1 MSIFD
6 FIKKGP
12 SAQTGAN
19 SAGSAVA
26 GAESAEILANLVLNT
41 IDSGVVIV
49 LPTGV
54 IEYIN
59 PAAVSLLGGQMAQ
72 NFLGAKLED
81 ILKLENGQGVAIPAQ
96 NNLVFYAVNN
106 GQNYTTREYFLVNL
120 QGQKKPVAFK
130 IITAHSPKNERI
142 VTFYD
147 ITSELEA
154 ESEQT
159 EFISTASHEMRTP
172 VASIEGYLGLALN
185 PKTATIDE
193 RAKKYLEEA
202 HKSSQH
208 LGKLFRDLLD
218 VTKLDDKRIKAH
230 LLPIEVTST
239 VRSIAEGQIPKMSE
253 KNIHFTFGSSSSAN
267 INGGRV
273 INQEVF
279 AAVDVDFLR
288 EIINNLIEN
297 AIKYTNNGGGIWV
310 NVRGDGD
317 RVLINVTDTGIGI
330 SPEDSKHVFQKF
342 YRADNSETRTIGGT
356 GLGLYIVKERVE
368 AMSGST
374 WVESTFGEGS
384 TFYVAFPRLT
394 YEEYLR
400 RKQIEANT
408 QAMTPQNSATSTPA
422 VSASNENQIPANENQ
437 NPAPMQYSTETTT
450 PGQVAAPAVAP
461 AAAPVSTTTNTPI
474 QTEAPMQA
482 PTETTIPTQEP
493 ATTPTMMNAPIQ
505 TPAPAQTPT
514 VSTAPVQAPAPAPT
528 EPVMPAPTEPTA
540 SSAPAAPT
548 ETATS
553 STPVAPMTPAT
564 PVMPATSTTQ
574 SNPFLQNST
583 TPTQNTPASPTTPNT
598 QNIPTAPINPAPTP
612 AATANPVSAPI
623 TPANPAPTPA
633 TPTNLTMP
641 TPPITPTNPNILNK

>member
-12 SAQTGAN
+12 GAQAGAN
-19 SAGSAVA
+19 SAGGAVA

-41 IDSGVVIV
+41 IDSGVIIV
-49 LPTGV
+49 LSTGV

-81 ILKLENGQGVAIPAQ
+81 ILKLENGQGVVIPAQ

-267 INGGRV
+267 MNGGRV

-408 QAMTPQNSATSTPA
+408 QAMTPQNSVASVPND
-422 VSASNENQIPANENQ
+422 SAANENQTPANENQ
-437 NPAPMQYSTETTT
+437 NPAPMQYSTETTAPT
-450 PGQVAAPAVAP
+450 PV
-461 AAAPVSTTTNTPI
+461 AAPVSTTMNTPV

-482 PTETTIPTQEP
+482 QT
-493 ATTPTMMNAPIQ
+493 ASAMPI
-505 TPAPAQTPT
+505 
-514 VSTAPVQAPAPAPT
+514 QAPAPVTTEATAPSVPVAPT
-528 EPVMPAPTEPTA
+528 EPAALSAPT
-540 SSAPAAPT
+540 
-548 ETATS
+548 
-553 STPVAPMTPAT
+553 APMAPAT

-574 SNPFLQNST
+574 SNPFLQNSAA
-583 TPTQNTPASPTTPNT
+583 PTQNTPASSTAPNT
-598 QNIPTAPINPAPTP
+598 QSIATTLANPTP
-612 AATANPVSAPI
+612 TQATTINPVSTPI
-623 TPANPAPTPA
+623 TPANPAPAPA
-633 TPTNLTMP
+633 APINSTMP

>member
-12 SAQTGAN
+12 GAQAGVN
-19 SAGSAVA
+19 SAGGAVA
-26 GAESAEILANLVLNT
+26 SAESAEILANLVLNT
-41 IDSGVVIV
+41 TDSGVIIV

-106 GQNYTTREYFLVNL
+106 GQNYTTRGYFLVNL

-154 ESEQT
+154 ESEQA

-193 RAKKYLEEA
+193 CAKKYLEEA
-202 HKSSQH
+202 KKSSQH

-230 LLPIEVTST
+230 LTPIEVTST

-267 INGGRV
+267 MNGGRV

-408 QAMTPQNSATSTPA
+408 QAMTPQNTTDSTPNT
-422 VSASNENQIPANENQ
+422 SNPGISEPNENQT
-437 NPAPMQYSTETTT
+437 PAPMQFSTETTT
-450 PGQVAAPAVAP
+450 PNQV
-461 AAAPVSTTTNTPI
+461 AAPVSTTMNMPV
-474 QTEAPMQA
+474 QAEAPMQA
-482 PTETTIPTQEP
+482 PTVSAMPTQAP
-493 ATTPTMMNAPIQ
+493 APIQ
-505 TPAPAQTPT
+505 TPTVSATPT
-514 VSTAPVQAPAPAPT
+514 QMPAPT
-528 EPVMPAPTEPTA
+528 PTESTISAPTEPTA
-540 SSAPAAPT
+540 SSTPAAPMAPAAPVVS
-548 ETATS
+548 A
-553 STPVAPMTPAT
+553 
-564 PVMPATSTTQ
+564 MPTTQ
-574 SNPFLQNST
+574 TNPFLQNSA
-583 TPTQNTPASPTTPNT
+583 TPAQNTPASPTTPNAQSVAT
-598 QNIPTAPINPAPTP
+598 TLANPAPTQ
-612 AATANPVSAPI
+612 AATVNPVSNPI
-623 TPANPAPTPA
+623 TPANPNPTSA
-633 TPTNLTMP
+633 TPINPAMP
-641 TPPITPTNPNILNK
+641 NPPIAPTNPNILNK

>member
-12 SAQTGAN
+12 GAQTGIN
-19 SAGSAVA
+19 SAGGAAA

-41 IDSGVVIV
+41 IDSGVIIV
-49 LPTGV
+49 LSTGV

-230 LLPIEVTST
+230 LTPIEVTST

-267 INGGRV
+267 MNGGRV

-408 QAMTPQNSATSTPA
+408 QAMTPQNSVASAPSNSTPS
-422 VSASNENQIPANENQ
+422 VSEPSENQA
-437 NPAPMQYSTETTT
+437 PAPMQFSTETTT
-450 PGQVAAPAVAP
+450 PIPAV
-461 AAAPVSTTTNTPI
+461 APVSTTMNTPI
-474 QTEAPMQA
+474 QTEAPVQA
-482 PTETTIPTQEP
+482 PTVSTIPTQEP
-493 ATTPTMMNAPIQ
+493 ATTPTMTNAPIQ

-514 VSTAPVQAPAPAPT
+514 VSTALVQTPAPAINLET
-528 EPVMPAPTEPTA
+528 AA

-553 STPVAPMTPAT
+553 STPVAPMTPAA
-564 PVMPATSTTQ
+564 PIMSTIQ
-574 SNPFLQNST
+574 SNSFLQNSA
-583 TPTQNTPASPTTPNT
+583 TPAQNTPASPTTPNT

-633 TPTNLTMP
+633 APTNLTMP

>member
-12 SAQTGAN
+12 GAQTSVN
-19 SAGSAVA
+19 STGGAVA

-41 IDSGVVIV
+41 IDSGVIIV

-106 GQNYTTREYFLVNL
+106 GQNYTTREYFLINL

-230 LLPIEVTST
+230 LTPIEVTST

-267 INGGRV
+267 MNGGRV

-422 VSASNENQIPANENQ
+422 VSTPNENQT
-437 NPAPMQYSTETTT
+437 PAPIQFPTETTT
-450 PGQVAAPAVAP
+450 PTPVAAPV
-461 AAAPVSTTTNTPI
+461 
-474 QTEAPMQA
+474 
-482 PTETTIPTQEP
+482 
-493 ATTPTMMNAPIQ
+493 Q
-505 TPAPAQTPT
+505 TPAPAPSEAITPAQAEVSTPT
-514 VSTAPVQAPAPAPT
+514 IANTPVQTQVPMQRPTTSTMPVQTSAPAPTPTASATPVQATAPAPT
-528 EPVMPAPTEPTA
+528 ESTA
-540 SSAPAAPT
+540 SSAPAAP
-548 ETATS
+548 
-553 STPVAPMTPAT
+553 MTPAA
-564 PVMPATSTTQ
+564 PVMSTIQ
-574 SNPFLQNST
+574 SNSFLQNSA
-583 TPTQNTPASPTTPNT
+583 TPAQNTPASPTTPNT
-598 QNIPTAPINPAPTP
+598 QNILTAPINPAPTP

-633 TPTNLTMP
+633 APTNLTMP

>member
-12 SAQTGAN
+12 GAQAGVN
-19 SAGSAVA
+19 SAGGAVA
-26 GAESAEILANLVLNT
+26 GTEGAEILANLVLNT
-41 IDSGVVIV
+41 TDSGVIIV

-106 GQNYTTREYFLVNL
+106 GQNYTTRGYFLVNL

-130 IITAHSPKNERI
+130 VITAHSPKNERI

-154 ESEQT
+154 ESEQA

-202 HKSSQH
+202 KKSSQH

-230 LLPIEVTST
+230 LTPIEVTST

-267 INGGRV
+267 MNGGRV

-279 AAVDVDFLR
+279 ASIDVDFLR

-297 AIKYTNNGGGIWV
+297 AIKYTNTGGGIWV

-384 TFYVAFPRLT
+384 TFYVVFPRLT

-408 QAMTPQNSATSTPA
+408 QAMTPQNTATSASDT
-422 VSASNENQIPANENQ
+422 SAPSENQT
-437 NPAPMQYSTETTT
+437 PAPMQFPAEATTLT
-450 PGQVAAPAVAP
+450 PAV
-461 AAAPVSTTTNTPI
+461 APVSTTMNTPI

-482 PTETTIPTQEP
+482 PTVS
-493 ATTPTMMNAPIQ
+493 TTPVQ
-505 TPAPAQTPT
+505 VSAPAQAPIASSTPT
-514 VSTAPVQAPAPAPT
+514 QAPAPAPT
-528 EPVMPAPTEPTA
+528 EPAIPAPAEPSMPA
-540 SSAPAAPT
+540 APAAPT
-548 ETATS
+548 
-553 STPVAPMTPAT
+553 APEA
-564 PVMPATSTTQ
+564 PVMPAAPATQ
-574 SNPFLQNST
+574 INPFLQNST
-583 TPTQNTPASPTTPNT
+583 TPAQNTPTISTTQNTQA
-598 QNIPTAPINPAPTP
+598 IPTAPTNPTP
-612 AATANPVSAPI
+612 APATTISPVSTPI
-623 TPANPAPTPA
+623 APANPTPTSA
-633 TPTNLTMP
+633 TPINQTTP

>member
-12 SAQTGAN
+12 GIQTGAN
-19 SAGSAVA
+19 SAGGAAA

-41 IDSGVVIV
+41 IDSGVIIV
-49 LPTGV
+49 LSTGV

-230 LLPIEVTST
+230 LTPIEVTST

-267 INGGRV
+267 MNGGRV

-279 AAVDVDFLR
+279 AAIDVDFLR
-288 EIINNLIEN
+288 EIVNNLIEN

-408 QAMTPQNSATSTPA
+408 QAMTPQNSVASNPA
-422 VSASNENQIPANENQ
+422 VSASSENQT
-437 NPAPMQYSTETTT
+437 PAPMQFPTETTT
-450 PGQVAAPAVAP
+450 PGQVV
-461 AAAPVSTTTNTPI
+461 APVSTTMNTPI
-474 QTEAPMQA
+474 QTEAPVQA
-482 PTETTIPTQEP
+482 PTVSTIPTQEP
-493 ATTPTMMNAPIQ
+493 APVTTEA
-505 TPAPAQTPT
+505 
-514 VSTAPVQAPAPAPT
+514 TAPSVPVAPT
-528 EPVMPAPTEPTA
+528 EPAALSAPT
-540 SSAPAAPT
+540 
-548 ETATS
+548 
-553 STPVAPMTPAT
+553 APMAPAT

-583 TPTQNTPASPTTPNT
+583 TPTQNTPASSTAPNT
-598 QNIPTAPINPAPTP
+598 QNIPTAPINPVPTSVTP
-612 AATANPVSAPI
+612 VNPVSTPI
-623 TPANPAPTPA
+623 TPANPAQTPA
-633 TPTNLTMP
+633 APISPSMP

>member
-19 SAGSAVA
+19 SAGGAVA

-41 IDSGVVIV
+41 IDSGVIIV

-130 IITAHSPKNERI
+130 VITAHSPKNERI

-230 LLPIEVTST
+230 LTPIEVTST

-267 INGGRV
+267 MNGGRV

-279 AAVDVDFLR
+279 AAIDVDFLR

-408 QAMTPQNSATSTPA
+408 QAMTPQNSAASTSAVSTP
-422 VSASNENQIPANENQ
+422 NENQT
-437 NPAPMQYSTETTT
+437 PAPMQFPTEMTT
-450 PGQVAAPAVAP
+450 PSQ
-461 AAAPVSTTTNTPI
+461 AAAPVSTTMNTPV

-482 PTETTIPTQEP
+482 QTAS
-493 ATTPTMMNAPIQ
+493 ATSVQAAA
-505 TPAPAQTPT
+505 PAPAQS
-514 VSTAPVQAPAPAPT
+514 STTSSSPIQAPAPAPT
-528 EPVMPAPTEPTA
+528 ESTASSTPAAPTEPTA
-540 SSAPAAPT
+540 SSAP
-548 ETATS
+548 
-553 STPVAPMTPAT
+553 VAPMTPAS
-564 PVMPATSTTQ
+564 PVMSTIQ
-574 SNPFLQNST
+574 SNSFLQNSA
-583 TPTQNTPASPTTPNT
+583 TPAQNTPASPTTPNT

-633 TPTNLTMP
+633 APTNLTMP

>member
-12 SAQTGAN
+12 GAQAGAN
-19 SAGSAVA
+19 SAGGAVA

-41 IDSGVVIV
+41 IDSGVIIV
-49 LPTGV
+49 LSTGV

-81 ILKLENGQGVAIPAQ
+81 ILKLENGQGVVIPAQ

-130 IITAHSPKNERI
+130 VITAHSPKNERI

-230 LLPIEVTST
+230 LTPIEVTST

-267 INGGRV
+267 MNGGRV

-356 GLGLYIVKERVE
+356 GLGLYIVKERAE

-408 QAMTPQNSATSTPA
+408 QAMTPQNSTASTSAVSTP
-422 VSASNENQIPANENQ
+422 NENQTPT
-437 NPAPMQYSTETTT
+437 PMQFPTEMTT
-450 PGQVAAPAVAP
+450 PSQAAV
-461 AAAPVSTTTNTPI
+461 PVSTTMNTPV

-482 PTETTIPTQEP
+482 QT
-493 ATTPTMMNAPIQ
+493 ASAMPIQ
-505 TPAPAQTPT
+505 VPAPVTTEA
-514 VSTAPVQAPAPAPT
+514 TAPSVPVAPT
-528 EPVMPAPTEPTA
+528 EPAALSAPT
-540 SSAPAAPT
+540 
-548 ETATS
+548 
-553 STPVAPMTPAT
+553 APMAPAT

-583 TPTQNTPASPTTPNT
+583 TPTQNTPASSTAPNT
-598 QNIPTAPINPAPTP
+598 QNIPTAPINPVPTS
-612 AATANPVSAPI
+612 ATPVNPVSTPI

-633 TPTNLTMP
+633 APISPSMP

>member
-12 SAQTGAN
+12 GAQAGAN
-19 SAGSAVA
+19 SAGGAVA

-41 IDSGVVIV
+41 IDSGVIIV

-130 IITAHSPKNERI
+130 VITAHSPKNERI

-267 INGGRV
+267 MNGGRV

-279 AAVDVDFLR
+279 AAIDVDFLR

-408 QAMTPQNSATSTPA
+408 QAMTPQNS
-422 VSASNENQIPANENQ
+422 VASMPNDSSPNENQT
-437 NPAPMQYSTETTT
+437 PAPMQFSTEIT
-450 PGQVAAPAVAP
+450 APTP
-461 AAAPVSTTTNTPI
+461 AAAPVSTTMNTPI
-474 QTEAPMQA
+474 QTEAPMQSQTASTMPNQA
-482 PTETTIPTQEP
+482 PSQ
-493 ATTPTMMNAPIQ
+493 
-505 TPAPAQTPT
+505 AQIPT
-514 VSTAPVQAPAPAPT
+514 VSAMPIQAPAPATAETTTPS
-528 EPVMPAPTEPTA
+528 APT
-540 SSAPAAPT
+540 
-548 ETATS
+548 
-553 STPVAPMTPAT
+553 APMAPAT

-574 SNPFLQNST
+574 SNPFLQNIA
-583 TPTQNTPASPTTPNT
+583 TPAQNTPDSSTTPNT
-598 QNIPTAPINPAPTP
+598 QSLPTAPINPVPTS
-612 AATANPVSAPI
+612 ATPVNQVSTPI
-623 TPANPAPTPA
+623 TPANPAQTPA
-633 TPTNLTMP
+633 APINTAMP

>member
-12 SAQTGAN
+12 GAQTGAN
-19 SAGSAVA
+19 STGGAVA

-41 IDSGVVIV
+41 IDSGVIIV

-81 ILKLENGQGVAIPAQ
+81 ILKLENGQGVVIPAQ

-230 LLPIEVTST
+230 LTPIEVTST

-267 INGGRV
+267 MNGGRV

-408 QAMTPQNSATSTPA
+408 QAMTPQNSA
-422 VSASNENQIPANENQ
+422 ASVPKDSSPNENQTPANENQ
-437 NPAPMQYSTETTT
+437 NPAPMQYSTETTAPT
-450 PGQVAAPAVAP
+450 PVT
-461 AAAPVSTTTNTPI
+461 APVSTTMNTPV
-474 QTEAPMQA
+474 QTEAPVQA
-482 PTETTIPTQEP
+482 PTVSTIPTQEP
-493 ATTPTMMNAPIQ
+493 ATTPTMTNAPIQ

-514 VSTAPVQAPAPAPT
+514 VSTALVQTPAPAINLET
-528 EPVMPAPTEPTA
+528 AA

-553 STPVAPMTPAT
+553 STPVAPMTPAA
-564 PVMPATSTTQ
+564 PIMSTIQ
-574 SNPFLQNST
+574 SNSFLQNSA
-583 TPTQNTPASPTTPNT
+583 TPAQNTPASPTTPNT

-633 TPTNLTMP
+633 APTNLTMP

>member
-12 SAQTGAN
+12 SAQTGIN
-19 SAGSAVA
+19 SAGGVVA

-41 IDSGVVIV
+41 IDSGVIIV

-130 IITAHSPKNERI
+130 VITAHSPKNERI

-230 LLPIEVTST
+230 LTPIEVTST

-267 INGGRV
+267 MNGGRV

-408 QAMTPQNSATSTPA
+408 QAMTPQNTATSASDT
-422 VSASNENQIPANENQ
+422 SAPSENQT
-437 NPAPMQYSTETTT
+437 PAPMQFPAEATTLT
-450 PGQVAAPAVAP
+450 PAV
-461 AAAPVSTTTNTPI
+461 APVSTTMNTPI

-482 PTETTIPTQEP
+482 PTVSTTPVQVSAPAQAPIASSTPTQAPAPAPTEP
-493 ATTPTMMNAPIQ
+493 AI
-505 TPAPAQTPT
+505 PAPAQTPT
-514 VSTAPVQAPAPAPT
+514 VSTALVQTPAPAINLET
-528 EPVMPAPTEPTA
+528 AA

-553 STPVAPMTPAT
+553 STPVAPMTPAA
-564 PVMPATSTTQ
+564 PIMSTIQ
-574 SNPFLQNST
+574 SNSFLQNSA
-583 TPTQNTPASPTTPNT
+583 TPAQNTPASPTTPNT

-633 TPTNLTMP
+633 APTNLTMP

>member
-41 IDSGVVIV
+41 IDSGVIIV
-49 LPTGV
+49 LSTGV

-130 IITAHSPKNERI
+130 VITAHSPKNERI

-267 INGGRV
+267 MNGGRV

-408 QAMTPQNSATSTPA
+408 QAMTPQNSTTSTPDS
-422 VSASNENQIPANENQ
+422 SAPSENQT
-437 NPAPMQYSTETTT
+437 PAPMQFPTEMTT
-450 PGQVAAPAVAP
+450 PSQ
-461 AAAPVSTTTNTPI
+461 AAAPVSTTMNTPM

-482 PTETTIPTQEP
+482 PTAS
-493 ATTPTMMNAPIQ
+493 ATPIQ
-505 TPAPAQTPT
+505 VPMPTLTEPTASSTPA
-514 VSTAPVQAPAPAPT
+514 
-528 EPVMPAPTEPTA
+528 APTEPTA
-540 SSAPAAPT
+540 SSAPAAP
-548 ETATS
+548 
-553 STPVAPMTPAT
+553 MTPAA
-564 PVMPATSTTQ
+564 PVVPTTSTMQ
-574 SNPFLQNST
+574 SNPFLQNSA
-583 TPTQNTPASPTTPNT
+583 TPAQNTPASPTTPNT

-612 AATANPVSAPI
+612 TVSVNQTSAPI
-623 TPANPAPTPA
+623 TPANSAPTSTTQINPA
-633 TPTNLTMP
+633 IP

>member
-12 SAQTGAN
+12 GAQAGVN
-19 SAGSAVA
+19 SAGGAVA

-41 IDSGVVIV
+41 TDSGVIIV

-81 ILKLENGQGVAIPAQ
+81 ILKLENGQDVAIPAQ

-106 GQNYTTREYFLVNL
+106 GQNYTTRGYFLVNL

-130 IITAHSPKNERI
+130 VITAHTPKNERI

-154 ESEQT
+154 ENEQA

-202 HKSSQH
+202 KKSSQH

-230 LLPIEVTST
+230 LTPIEVTST

-267 INGGRV
+267 MNGGRV

-384 TFYVAFPRLT
+384 TFYVALPRLT

-408 QAMTPQNSATSTPA
+408 QAMTPQNSVASAPNISA
-422 VSASNENQIPANENQ
+422 PSVSEPSENQA
-437 NPAPMQYSTETTT
+437 PAPMQFPTETTT
-450 PGQVAAPAVAP
+450 PAPAV
-461 AAAPVSTTTNTPI
+461 APVSTTTNMPI

-482 PTETTIPTQEP
+482 PTVSTTPVQAP
-493 ATTPTMMNAPIQ
+493 APAQTLTTSTTPTQA
-505 TPAPAQTPT
+505 PAPAQTPT
-514 VSTAPVQAPAPAPT
+514 TSATPVQAPAPAPSAT
-528 EPVMPAPTEPTA
+528 NAPTAPATQANPVVQANPFIQNPVSPAQTVTA
-540 SSAPAAPT
+540 SAQNPVTPTQGVTSPAHDM
-548 ETATS
+548 TS
-553 STPVAPMTPAT
+553 PAQNTPAT
-564 PVMPATSTTQ
+564 P
-574 SNPFLQNST
+574 
-583 TPTQNTPASPTTPNT
+583 
-598 QNIPTAPINPAPTP
+598 INPS
-612 AATANPVSAPI
+612 PVSAPTI
-623 TPANPAPTPA
+623 NSA
-633 TPTNLTMP
+633 MP

>member
-19 SAGSAVA
+19 SAGGAVA

-41 IDSGVVIV
+41 TDSGVIIV

-106 GQNYTTREYFLVNL
+106 GQNYTTRGYFLVNL

-130 IITAHSPKNERI
+130 VITAHSPKNERI

-154 ESEQT
+154 ESEQA

-230 LLPIEVTST
+230 LTPIEVTST

-253 KNIHFTFGSSSSAN
+253 KDIHFTFGSSSSAN
-267 INGGRV
+267 MNGGRV

-297 AIKYTNNGGGIWV
+297 AIKYTNSGGGIWV

-408 QAMTPQNSATSTPA
+408 QAMTPQSS
-422 VSASNENQIPANENQ
+422 VASVPNDSSPNKNQTPANENQ
-437 NPAPMQYSTETTT
+437 NPASMQFPTETTT
-450 PGQVAAPAVAP
+450 PTPV
-461 AAAPVSTTTNTPI
+461 AAPVSATMNTPM

-482 PTETTIPTQEP
+482 PT
-493 ATTPTMMNAPIQ
+493 ASTTPT
-505 TPAPAQTPT
+505 
-514 VSTAPVQAPAPAPT
+514 QAPAPAPIEPT
-528 EPVMPAPTEPTA
+528 ALSTPAVPATPVAPVMP
-540 SSAPAAPT
+540 SAPAAQT
-548 ETATS
+548 N
-553 STPVAPMTPAT
+553 PV
-564 PVMPATSTTQ
+564 
-574 SNPFLQNST
+574 LQNSATSAQNTPIIPTAPNVQAMPT
-583 TPTQNTPASPTTPNT
+583 TPANSASTQATPANPVLTPASP
-598 QNIPTAPINPAPTP
+598 INR
-612 AATANPVSAPI
+612 
-623 TPANPAPTPA
+623 
-633 TPTNLTMP
+633 TMP

>member
-12 SAQTGAN
+12 GAQAGVN
-19 SAGSAVA
+19 SAGGAVS

-41 IDSGVVIV
+41 TDSGVIIV

-106 GQNYTTREYFLVNL
+106 GQNYTTRGYFLVNL

-130 IITAHSPKNERI
+130 VITAHSPKNERI

-154 ESEQT
+154 ESEQA

-202 HKSSQH
+202 KKSSQH

-230 LLPIEVTST
+230 LTPIEVTST

-253 KNIHFTFGSSSSAN
+253 KDIHFTFGSSSSAN
-267 INGGRV
+267 MNGGRV

-408 QAMTPQNSATSTPA
+408 QAMTPQNSVASTPA
-422 VSASNENQIPANENQ
+422 VSGSNENQT
-437 NPAPMQYSTETTT
+437 PAPMQFPTEATTSI
-450 PGQVAAPAVAP
+450 P
-461 AAAPVSTTTNTPI
+461 AAAPVSTTMNTPI
-474 QTEAPMQA
+474 QTEAPVQAQTASSTSTQA
-482 PTETTIPTQEP
+482 P
-493 ATTPTMMNAPIQ
+493 AL
-505 TPAPAQTPT
+505 AQTPT
-514 VSTAPVQAPAPAPT
+514 VSTTPVQAPAPTPTESAISAPT
-528 EPVMPAPTEPTA
+528 EPAA
-540 SSAPAAPT
+540 SSAPAAPMIP
-548 ETATS
+548 AA
-553 STPVAPMTPAT
+553 PVVSA
-564 PVMPATSTTQ
+564 MPTTQ
-574 SNPFLQNST
+574 TNPFLQNSA
-583 TPTQNTPASPTTPNT
+583 TPAQNTPASPTAPNT
-598 QNIPTAPINPAPTP
+598 QSIATTLANPTP
-612 AATANPVSAPI
+612 TQATTINPVSTPI
-623 TPANPAPTPA
+623 TPANPAPAPA
-633 TPTNLTMP
+633 VPINSTMP

>member
-12 SAQTGAN
+12 SAQAGAN
-19 SAGSAVA
+19 SAGGAVA

-41 IDSGVVIV
+41 IDSGVIIV

-130 IITAHSPKNERI
+130 VITAHSPKNERI

-230 LLPIEVTST
+230 LTPIEVTST

-253 KNIHFTFGSSSSAN
+253 KDIHFTFGSSSSAN
-267 INGGRV
+267 MNGGRV

-408 QAMTPQNSATSTPA
+408 QAMTPQNSVASTPA
-422 VSASNENQIPANENQ
+422 VSGSNENQT
-437 NPAPMQYSTETTT
+437 PAPMQFPTEMTT
-450 PGQVAAPAVAP
+450 PSQ
-461 AAAPVSTTTNTPI
+461 AAAPVSTTMNTPI
-474 QTEAPMQA
+474 QTETPMQA
-482 PTETTIPTQEP
+482 QTVLNT
-493 ATTPTMMNAPIQ
+493 PIQ
-505 TPAPAQTPT
+505 TPAPAT
-514 VSTAPVQAPAPAPT
+514 T
-528 EPVMPAPTEPTA
+528 ESVMP
-540 SSAPAAPT
+540 APT

-553 STPVAPMTPAT
+553 STPVAPMTPAA
-564 PVMPATSTTQ
+564 PIMSTIQ
-574 SNPFLQNST
+574 SNSFLQNSA
-583 TPTQNTPASPTTPNT
+583 TPAQNTPASPTTPNT

-633 TPTNLTMP
+633 APTNLTMP

>member
-12 SAQTGAN
+12 SAQTGTN
-19 SAGSAVA
+19 SAGGVVA

-41 IDSGVVIV
+41 IDSGVIIV
-49 LPTGV
+49 LSTGV

-59 PAAVSLLGGQMAQ
+59 PAAVSILGGQMAQ

-106 GQNYTTREYFLVNL
+106 DQNYTTREYFLVNL

-230 LLPIEVTST
+230 LTPIEVTST

-253 KNIHFTFGSSSSAN
+253 KNIHFTFGSFSSAN
-267 INGGRV
+267 MNGGRV

-279 AAVDVDFLR
+279 AAIDVDFLR

-408 QAMTPQNSATSTPA
+408 QAMTPQNSVASNPA
-422 VSASNENQIPANENQ
+422 VSASNENQTPT
-437 NPAPMQYSTETTT
+437 PMQFSTETTVLT
-450 PGQVAAPAVAP
+450 PV
-461 AAAPVSTTTNTPI
+461 AAPVSTTTNTPI

-482 PTETTIPTQEP
+482 QTASAMPVQTSAPAPTPVQTPTASTVPTQ
-493 ATTPTMMNAPIQ
+493 MS
-505 TPAPAQTPT
+505 APAQTPT
-514 VSTAPVQAPAPAPT
+514 ASAAPVQTSAPAPT
-528 EPVMPAPTEPTA
+528 EPTTPSASAAPTKPTA
-540 SSAPAAPT
+540 SSIPAAPMAPAEST
-548 ETATS
+548 MPAAPVISNTSTTPSMPVTPTASPTP
-553 STPVAPMTPAT
+553 STPVTPTTSPTPAT
-564 PVMPATSTTQ
+564 PVASAMQT
-574 SNPFLQNST
+574 NPFLQNT
-583 TPTQNTPASPTTPNT
+583 TPTTQNTPV
-598 QNIPTAPINPAPTP
+598 APIN
-612 AATANPVSAPI
+612 S
-623 TPANPAPTPA
+623 
-633 TPTNLTMP
+633 TMP

>member
-12 SAQTGAN
+12 SAQTGIN
-19 SAGSAVA
+19 SAGGVVA

-41 IDSGVVIV
+41 IDSGVIIV

-230 LLPIEVTST
+230 LTPIEVTST

-253 KNIHFTFGSSSSAN
+253 KSIHFTFGSSSSAN
-267 INGGRV
+267 MNGGRV

-408 QAMTPQNSATSTPA
+408 QAMTPQNSVTSNPA
-422 VSASNENQIPANENQ
+422 VSASSENQIPA
-437 NPAPMQYSTETTT
+437 PMQFPTDTTT
-450 PGQVAAPAVAP
+450 PFPAQTP
-461 AAAPVSTTTNTPI
+461 TVSATQI
-474 QTEAPMQA
+474 
-482 PTETTIPTQEP
+482 QEP
-493 ATTPTMMNAPIQ
+493 APAQTPTMSTMPIQ
-505 TPAPAQTPT
+505 TPAPTQTPAASATSIQTPAQTPT
-514 VSTAPVQAPAPAPT
+514 VSTTPTQTPAPAPT
-528 EPVMPAPTEPTA
+528 ESVIPAPTEPTA
-540 SSAPAAPT
+540 SSAP
-548 ETATS
+548 
-553 STPVAPMTPAT
+553 VAPMTPAAPVMSANPVISNVSTTPSTPVTPTASPTSATPTT
-564 PVMPATSTTQ
+564 PVMQT
-574 SNPFLQNST
+574 NPFLQNT
-583 TPTQNTPASPTTPNT
+583 TPTT
-598 QNIPTAPINPAPTP
+598 QNVPATPINP
-612 AATANPVSAPI
+612 S
-623 TPANPAPTPA
+623 
-633 TPTNLTMP
+633 MP

>member
-12 SAQTGAN
+12 GAQMGAN
-19 SAGSAVA
+19 SAGGAVA

-41 IDSGVVIV
+41 IDSGVIIV
-49 LPTGV
+49 LSTGV

-106 GQNYTTREYFLVNL
+106 GQNYATREYFLVNL

-230 LLPIEVTST
+230 LTPIEVTST

-267 INGGRV
+267 MNGGRV

-279 AAVDVDFLR
+279 AAIDVDFLR

-408 QAMTPQNSATSTPA
+408 QAMTPQNSVASTPNISTPS
-422 VSASNENQIPANENQ
+422 VSEPSESQAS
-437 NPAPMQYSTETTT
+437 APMQFSTEVTT
-450 PGQVAAPAVAP
+450 PISAAT
-461 AAAPVSTTTNTPI
+461 PVSTTTNTPI
-474 QTEAPMQA
+474 QTEAPMQT
-482 PTETTIPTQEP
+482 PTTSTMPTQEP
-493 ATTPTMMNAPIQ
+493 ATTPTMTNAPIQ

-514 VSTAPVQAPAPAPT
+514 VSTALVQTPAPAPT
-528 EPVMPAPTEPTA
+528 DPTA
-540 SSAPAAPT
+540 SSKPA
-548 ETATS
+548 
-553 STPVAPMTPAT
+553 APMTPTA
-564 PVMPATSTTQ
+564 PVMSANPVI
-574 SNPFLQNST
+574 SNVST
-583 TPTQNTPASPTTPNT
+583 TPSTPATQTT
-598 QNIPTAPINPAPTP
+598 
-612 AATANPVSAPI
+612 S
-623 TPANPAPTPA
+623 PTPA
-633 TPTNLTMP
+633 TPTAPVMQTNPFLQNTTTTTQNTPATPNNANMP

>member
-12 SAQTGAN
+12 SAQAGAN
-19 SAGSAVA
+19 SAGGAVA

-41 IDSGVVIV
+41 IDSGVIIV

-130 IITAHSPKNERI
+130 VITAHSPKNERI

-230 LLPIEVTST
+230 LTPIEVTST

-267 INGGRV
+267 MNGGRV

-279 AAVDVDFLR
+279 ASIDVDFLR

-408 QAMTPQNSATSTPA
+408 QAMTPQNTATSASDT
-422 VSASNENQIPANENQ
+422 SAPSENQT
-437 NPAPMQYSTETTT
+437 PAPMQFPAEATTLT
-450 PGQVAAPAVAP
+450 PAV
-461 AAAPVSTTTNTPI
+461 APVSTTMNTPI

-482 PTETTIPTQEP
+482 TTVS
-493 ATTPTMMNAPIQ
+493 TTPVQ
-505 TPAPAQTPT
+505 VSAPAQAPIASSTPT
-514 VSTAPVQAPAPAPT
+514 QAPAPAPT
-528 EPVMPAPTEPTA
+528 EPAIPAPAEPSMPA
-540 SSAPAAPT
+540 APAAPT
-548 ETATS
+548 
-553 STPVAPMTPAT
+553 APEA
-564 PVMPATSTTQ
+564 PVMPAAPATQ
-574 SNPFLQNST
+574 INPFLQNST
-583 TPTQNTPASPTTPNT
+583 TPAQNTPTISTTQNTQA
-598 QNIPTAPINPAPTP
+598 IPTAPTNPTP
-612 AATANPVSAPI
+612 APATTISPVSTPI
-623 TPANPAPTPA
+623 APANPTPTSA
-633 TPTNLTMP
+633 TPINQTTP

>member
-12 SAQTGAN
+12 GAQAGAN
-19 SAGSAVA
+19 SAGGAVA

-41 IDSGVVIV
+41 IDSGVIIV

-130 IITAHSPKNERI
+130 ITTAHSPKNERI

-267 INGGRV
+267 MNGGRV

-408 QAMTPQNSATSTPA
+408 QAMTPQNSA
-422 VSASNENQIPANENQ
+422 ASVPKDSSPNKNQNPANENQ
-437 NPAPMQYSTETTT
+437 NPASMQFPTETTT
-450 PGQVAAPAVAP
+450 PTPV
-461 AAAPVSTTTNTPI
+461 AAPVSATMNTPM
-474 QTEAPMQA
+474 QTETPMQA
-482 PTETTIPTQEP
+482 PTVLNT
-493 ATTPTMMNAPIQ
+493 PIQ
-505 TPAPAQTPT
+505 TPAPAQTIT
-514 VSTAPVQAPAPAPT
+514 ASTTPIQTPAPATT
-528 EPVMPAPTEPTA
+528 ESVMP
-540 SSAPAAPT
+540 APT

-553 STPVAPMTPAT
+553 SAPVAPMTPAA
-564 PVMPATSTTQ
+564 PVMSANPVI
-574 SNPFLQNST
+574 SNVST
-583 TPTQNTPASPTTPNT
+583 TPSTPVT
-598 QNIPTAPINPAPTP
+598 PTA
-612 AATANPVSAPI
+612 S
-623 TPANPAPTPA
+623 PTPA
-633 TPTNLTMP
+633 TPTAPAMQANPFLQNTTPTTQNTPAAPINQTMSAQ
-641 TPPITPTNPNILNK
+641 PITPTNPNILNK

>member
-12 SAQTGAN
+12 GAQAGAN
-19 SAGSAVA
+19 SAGGAVA

-41 IDSGVVIV
+41 IDSGVIIV
-49 LPTGV
+49 LSTGV

-59 PAAVSLLGGQMAQ
+59 PAAVSLLGGQMSQ

-230 LLPIEVTST
+230 LTPIEVTST

-267 INGGRV
+267 MNGGRV

-408 QAMTPQNSATSTPA
+408 QAMTPQNSA
-422 VSASNENQIPANENQ
+422 ASVPKDSSPNENQTPANENQ
-437 NPAPMQYSTETTT
+437 NPAPMQYSTETTAPT
-450 PGQVAAPAVAP
+450 PVT
-461 AAAPVSTTTNTPI
+461 APVSTTMNTPV

-482 PTETTIPTQEP
+482 QT
-493 ATTPTMMNAPIQ
+493 ASAMPIQ
-505 TPAPAQTPT
+505 VPAPVTTEA
-514 VSTAPVQAPAPAPT
+514 TAPSVPVAPT
-528 EPVMPAPTEPTA
+528 EPAALSAPT
-540 SSAPAAPT
+540 
-548 ETATS
+548 
-553 STPVAPMTPAT
+553 APMAPAT

-583 TPTQNTPASPTTPNT
+583 TPTQNTPASSTAPNT
-598 QNIPTAPINPAPTP
+598 QNIPTAPINPVPTS
-612 AATANPVSAPI
+612 ATPVNQVSTPI
-623 TPANPAPTPA
+623 TPANPAQTPA
-633 TPTNLTMP
+633 APINSAMP

>member
-12 SAQTGAN
+12 GAQAGAN
-19 SAGSAVA
+19 SAGGAVA

-41 IDSGVVIV
+41 IDSGVIIV

-72 NFLGAKLED
+72 NFLGTKLED

-96 NNLVFYAVNN
+96 NNLVFYAINN

-130 IITAHSPKNERI
+130 VITAHSPKNERI

-230 LLPIEVTST
+230 LTPIEVTST

-267 INGGRV
+267 MNGGRV

-400 RKQIEANT
+400 RKQIEVNT
-408 QAMTPQNSATSTPA
+408 QAMTPQNSVASTPA
-422 VSASNENQIPANENQ
+422 VSASNENQT
-437 NPAPMQYSTETTT
+437 PAPMQFPTEEDALT
-450 PGQVAAPAVAP
+450 P
-461 AAAPVSTTTNTPI
+461 AAAPVSVTMNTPI

-482 PTETTIPTQEP
+482 PTASTT
-493 ATTPTMMNAPIQ
+493 
-505 TPAPAQTPT
+505 
-514 VSTAPVQAPAPAPT
+514 PVQAPAPAPIEPT
-528 EPVMPAPTEPTA
+528 ALSTPAVPATPVAPVMPSAPAQTPTA
-540 SSAPAAPT
+540 SSAPTQAPAPAPSATNAPT
-548 ETATS
+548 APATQANPVVQANPFIQNPISPAQTVTASAQNPVTPTQGVTS
-553 STPVAPMTPAT
+553 PAHDMASPAQNTPAT
-564 PVMPATSTTQ
+564 P
-574 SNPFLQNST
+574 
-583 TPTQNTPASPTTPNT
+583 
-598 QNIPTAPINPAPTP
+598 INPS
-612 AATANPVSAPI
+612 PVSAPTI
-623 TPANPAPTPA
+623 NSA
-633 TPTNLTMP
+633 MP

>member
-12 SAQTGAN
+12 GAQAGVN
-19 SAGSAVA
+19 SAGGAVA
-26 GAESAEILANLVLNT
+26 GTEGAEILANLVLNT
-41 IDSGVVIV
+41 TDSGVIIV

-106 GQNYTTREYFLVNL
+106 GQNYTTRGYFLVNL

-154 ESEQT
+154 ESEQA
-159 EFISTASHEMRTP
+159 EFSSTASHEMRTP

-202 HKSSQH
+202 KKSSQH

-230 LLPIEVTST
+230 LTPIEVTST

-267 INGGRV
+267 MNGGRV

-408 QAMTPQNSATSTPA
+408 QAMTPQNSVASTPNISTPS
-422 VSASNENQIPANENQ
+422 VSEPSENQA
-437 NPAPMQYSTETTT
+437 PAPMQFPTEMTT
-450 PGQVAAPAVAP
+450 PSQAAV
-461 AAAPVSTTTNTPI
+461 PVSTTMNTPI
-474 QTEAPMQA
+474 QTETPMQA
-482 PTETTIPTQEP
+482 QTVSTIPTQEP
-493 ATTPTMMNAPIQ
+493 ATTPTMTNAPIQ

-514 VSTAPVQAPAPAPT
+514 VSTALVQTPAPAPT
-528 EPVMPAPTEPTA
+528 ESAISAPTEPAA
-540 SSAPAAPT
+540 SSAPAAPMIP
-548 ETATS
+548 AA
-553 STPVAPMTPAT
+553 PVVSA
-564 PVMPATSTTQ
+564 MPTTQ
-574 SNPFLQNST
+574 TNPFLQNSA
-583 TPTQNTPASPTTPNT
+583 TPAQNTPASSTTPNAQSVAT
-598 QNIPTAPINPAPTP
+598 TLANPAPTQ
-612 AATANPVSAPI
+612 AATVNPVSNPI
-623 TPANPAPTPA
+623 TPANPNPTSA
-633 TPTNLTMP
+633 TPINPAMP

>member
-12 SAQTGAN
+12 GAQAGAN
-19 SAGSAVA
+19 SAGGAVA

-41 IDSGVVIV
+41 IDSGVIIV

-81 ILKLENGQGVAIPAQ
+81 ILKLENGQGVSIPAQ

-106 GQNYTTREYFLVNL
+106 GQNYATREYFLVNL

-230 LLPIEVTST
+230 LTPIEVTST

-267 INGGRV
+267 MNGGRV

-408 QAMTPQNSATSTPA
+408 QAMTPQNSAASTSAVSTP
-422 VSASNENQIPANENQ
+422 NENQT
-437 NPAPMQYSTETTT
+437 PAPMQFPTEMTT
-450 PGQVAAPAVAP
+450 PSQAAV
-461 AAAPVSTTTNTPI
+461 PVSTTMNTPV

-482 PTETTIPTQEP
+482 QT
-493 ATTPTMMNAPIQ
+493 ASAMPI
-505 TPAPAQTPT
+505 
-514 VSTAPVQAPAPAPT
+514 QAPAPVTTEATAPSVPVAPT
-528 EPVMPAPTEPTA
+528 EPAALSAPT
-540 SSAPAAPT
+540 
-548 ETATS
+548 
-553 STPVAPMTPAT
+553 APMAPAT
-564 PVMPATSTTQ
+564 PVMPATSITQ

-583 TPTQNTPASPTTPNT
+583 TPAQNTPASPTTPNT

-633 TPTNLTMP
+633 APTNLTMP
-641 TPPITPTNPNILNK
+641 TPSITPTNPNILNK

>member
-19 SAGSAVA
+19 STGGAVA

-41 IDSGVVIV
+41 IDSGVIIV

-106 GQNYTTREYFLVNL
+106 GQNYTTREYFLINL

-130 IITAHSPKNERI
+130 VITAHSPKNERI

-202 HKSSQH
+202 KKSSQH

-230 LLPIEVTST
+230 LTPIEVTST

-253 KNIHFTFGSSSSAN
+253 KDIHFTFGSSSSAN
-267 INGGRV
+267 MNGGRV

-408 QAMTPQNSATSTPA
+408 QAMTPQNSVASTPA
-422 VSASNENQIPANENQ
+422 VSGSNENQT
-437 NPAPMQYSTETTT
+437 PAPIQFSTDTTT

-482 PTETTIPTQEP
+482 PTVSTIPTREP
-493 ATTPTMMNAPIQ
+493 ATTPTMTNAPIQ

-514 VSTAPVQAPAPAPT
+514 ASTMTVQTPAPAPT
-528 EPVMPAPTEPTA
+528 EPAIPAPAEPSMPA
-540 SSAPAAPT
+540 APAAPT
-548 ETATS
+548 
-553 STPVAPMTPAT
+553 APEA
-564 PVMPATSTTQ
+564 PVMPAAPATQ
-574 SNPFLQNST
+574 INPFLQNST
-583 TPTQNTPASPTTPNT
+583 TPAQNTPTISTTQNTQA
-598 QNIPTAPINPAPTP
+598 IPTAPTNPTP
-612 AATANPVSAPI
+612 APATTISPVSTPI
-623 TPANPAPTPA
+623 APANPTPTSA
-633 TPTNLTMP
+633 TPINQTTP

>member
-12 SAQTGAN
+12 GAQAGVN
-19 SAGSAVA
+19 SAGGAVA
-26 GAESAEILANLVLNT
+26 GAEGAEILANLVLNT
-41 IDSGVVIV
+41 TDSGVIIV

-106 GQNYTTREYFLVNL
+106 GQNYTTRGYFLVNL

-130 IITAHSPKNERI
+130 VITSHSPKNERI

-154 ESEQT
+154 ESEQA

-202 HKSSQH
+202 KKSSQH

-230 LLPIEVTST
+230 LTPIEVTST

-408 QAMTPQNSATSTPA
+408 QAMTPQNTATSA
-422 VSASNENQIPANENQ
+422 SDASAPSE
-437 NPAPMQYSTETTT
+437 
-450 PGQVAAPAVAP
+450 GQTAAPIQFPAEATTSIP
-461 AAAPVSTTTNTPI
+461 AAAPVSTTMNMPV
-474 QTEAPMQA
+474 QAEAPMQA
-482 PTETTIPTQEP
+482 PTVS
-493 ATTPTMMNAPIQ
+493 ATPT
-505 TPAPAQTPT
+505 
-514 VSTAPVQAPAPAPT
+514 QAPAPTPT
-528 EPVMPAPTEPTA
+528 EPAA
-540 SSAPAAPT
+540 SSAPAAPMIP
-548 ETATS
+548 AA
-553 STPVAPMTPAT
+553 PVVSA
-564 PVMPATSTTQ
+564 MPTTQ
-574 SNPFLQNST
+574 TNPFLQNSA
-583 TPTQNTPASPTTPNT
+583 TPAQNTPASPTAPNT
-598 QNIPTAPINPAPTP
+598 QSIATTLANPTP
-612 AATANPVSAPI
+612 TQATTINPVSTPI
-623 TPANPAPTPA
+623 TPANPAPAPA
-633 TPTNLTMP
+633 APINSTMP
-641 TPPITPTNPNILNK
+641 TPPITPTNPNILHK

>member
-12 SAQTGAN
+12 STQTGAN
-19 SAGSAVA
+19 SAGGAVA

-41 IDSGVVIV
+41 IDSGVIIV

-230 LLPIEVTST
+230 LTPIEVTST

-267 INGGRV
+267 MNGGRV

-384 TFYVAFPRLT
+384 TFYVALPRLT

-408 QAMTPQNSATSTPA
+408 QAMTPQNTTDSTPNT
-422 VSASNENQIPANENQ
+422 SNPGISEPNENQT
-437 NPAPMQYSTETTT
+437 PAPMQFSTETTT
-450 PGQVAAPAVAP
+450 PNQV
-461 AAAPVSTTTNTPI
+461 AAPVSTTMNMPV
-474 QTEAPMQA
+474 QAEAPMQA
-482 PTETTIPTQEP
+482 PTVSAMPTQ
-493 ATTPTMMNAPIQ
+493 A
-505 TPAPAQTPT
+505 PAPTQTPT
-514 VSTAPVQAPAPAPT
+514 VSATPTQMPAPT
-528 EPVMPAPTEPTA
+528 PTESTISAPTEPTA
-540 SSAPAAPT
+540 SSTPAAPMAPAAPVVS
-548 ETATS
+548 A
-553 STPVAPMTPAT
+553 
-564 PVMPATSTTQ
+564 MPTTQ
-574 SNPFLQNST
+574 TNPFLQNSA
-583 TPTQNTPASPTTPNT
+583 TPAQNTPASPTTPNAQSVAT
-598 QNIPTAPINPAPTP
+598 TLANPAPTQ
-612 AATANPVSAPI
+612 AATVNPVSNPI
-623 TPANPAPTPA
+623 TPANPNPTSA
-633 TPTNLTMP
+633 TPINPAMP
-641 TPPITPTNPNILNK
+641 TPPIAPTNPNILNK

>member
-12 SAQTGAN
+12 SAQTGIN
-19 SAGSAVA
+19 SAGGAVA

-41 IDSGVVIV
+41 IDSGVIIV
-49 LPTGV
+49 LSTGV

-130 IITAHSPKNERI
+130 VITAHSQKNERI

-267 INGGRV
+267 MNGGRV

-297 AIKYTNNGGGIWV
+297 AIKYTNTGGGIWV

-408 QAMTPQNSATSTPA
+408 QAMTPQNSVASAPSNSTPS
-422 VSASNENQIPANENQ
+422 VSEPSENQA
-437 NPAPMQYSTETTT
+437 PAPMQFSTETTT
-450 PGQVAAPAVAP
+450 PIPAV
-461 AAAPVSTTTNTPI
+461 APVSTTMNTPI
-474 QTEAPMQA
+474 QTEAPVQA
-482 PTETTIPTQEP
+482 PTVSTIPTQEP
-493 ATTPTMMNAPIQ
+493 ATTPTMTNAPIQ
-505 TPAPAQTPT
+505 TPAPAINLE
-514 VSTAPVQAPAPAPT
+514 TA
-528 EPVMPAPTEPTA
+528 A

-553 STPVAPMTPAT
+553 STPVAPMTPAA
-564 PVMPATSTTQ
+564 PIMSTIQ
-574 SNPFLQNST
+574 SNSFLQNSA
-583 TPTQNTPASPTTPNT
+583 TPAQNTPASPTTPNT

-633 TPTNLTMP
+633 APTNLTMP

>member
-12 SAQTGAN
+12 GTQAGVN
-19 SAGSAVA
+19 SAGGAVA
-26 GAESAEILANLVLNT
+26 GAEGAEILANLVLNT
-41 IDSGVVIV
+41 TDSGVIIV

-59 PAAVSLLGGQMAQ
+59 PAAVSLLGGQMTQ

-106 GQNYTTREYFLVNL
+106 GQNYTTRGYFLVNL

-130 IITAHSPKNERI
+130 VITAHSPKNERI

-154 ESEQT
+154 ESEQA

-202 HKSSQH
+202 KKSSQH

-230 LLPIEVTST
+230 LTPIEVTST

-267 INGGRV
+267 MNGGRV

-408 QAMTPQNSATSTPA
+408 QAMTPQNSVASNPA
-422 VSASNENQIPANENQ
+422 DSASNENQP
-437 NPAPMQYSTETTT
+437 PAPMQFSTEVTT
-450 PGQVAAPAVAP
+450 PISAAT
-461 AAAPVSTTTNTPI
+461 PVSTTTNTPI

-482 PTETTIPTQEP
+482 PTVSTIPTQ
-493 ATTPTMMNAPIQ
+493 A
-505 TPAPAQTPT
+505 PAPTQTPT
-514 VSTAPVQAPAPAPT
+514 VSATPTQMPAPTPTESAISAPT
-528 EPVMPAPTEPTA
+528 EPAA
-540 SSAPAAPT
+540 SSAPAAPMIP
-548 ETATS
+548 AA
-553 STPVAPMTPAT
+553 PVVSA
-564 PVMPATSTTQ
+564 MPTTQ
-574 SNPFLQNST
+574 TNPFLQNSA
-583 TPTQNTPASPTTPNT
+583 TPTQNTPASS
-598 QNIPTAPINPAPTP
+598 TAPNAQSVATTLANPAPTQ
-612 AATANPVSAPI
+612 AATVNPVSNPI
-623 TPANPAPTPA
+623 TPANPNPTSA
-633 TPTNLTMP
+633 TPINPAMP
-641 TPPITPTNPNILNK
+641 NPPIMPTNPNILNK

>member
-12 SAQTGAN
+12 GAQIGAN
-19 SAGSAVA
+19 GTGGAAA

-41 IDSGVVIV
+41 IDSGVIIV
-49 LPTGV
+49 LSTGV

-267 INGGRV
+267 MNGGRV

-317 RVLINVTDTGIGI
+317 RILINVTDTGIGI

-408 QAMTPQNSATSTPA
+408 QAMTPRNSASVPKD
-422 VSASNENQIPANENQ
+422 SSPNENQTPAS
-437 NPAPMQYSTETTT
+437 MQFPTETTT
-450 PGQVAAPAVAP
+450 PIP
-461 AAAPVSTTTNTPI
+461 AAAPVSTTMNTPI
-474 QTEAPMQA
+474 QTETPMQA
-482 PTETTIPTQEP
+482 QTAS
-493 ATTPTMMNAPIQ
+493 ATSVQAAA
-505 TPAPAQTPT
+505 PAPAQS
-514 VSTAPVQAPAPAPT
+514 STTSSSPIQAPAPAPT
-528 EPVMPAPTEPTA
+528 ESTASSTPAAPTEPTT
-540 SSAPAAPT
+540 SSA
-548 ETATS
+548 
-553 STPVAPMTPAT
+553 PVAPMTPAA
-564 PVMPATSTTQ
+564 PVMPAMQ

-583 TPTQNTPASPTTPNT
+583 TPTQNTPASSTAPNT
-598 QNIPTAPINPAPTP
+598 QNIPTAPINPVPTS
-612 AATANPVSAPI
+612 ATPVNQVSTPI
-623 TPANPAPTPA
+623 TPANPAQTPA
-633 TPTNLTMP
+633 APINSAMP

>member
-12 SAQTGAN
+12 GAQAGAN
-19 SAGSAVA
+19 SAGGAVA

-41 IDSGVVIV
+41 IDSGVIIV
-49 LPTGV
+49 LSTGV

-59 PAAVSLLGGQMAQ
+59 PAAVSLLGGQMSQ

-267 INGGRV
+267 MNGGRV

-279 AAVDVDFLR
+279 AAIDVDFLR

-408 QAMTPQNSATSTPA
+408 QAMTPQNSAASTSAVSTP
-422 VSASNENQIPANENQ
+422 NENQTPANENQ
-437 NPAPMQYSTETTT
+437 NPAPMQYSTETTAPT
-450 PGQVAAPAVAP
+450 PV
-461 AAAPVSTTTNTPI
+461 AAPVSTTMNTPV

-482 PTETTIPTQEP
+482 QT
-493 ATTPTMMNAPIQ
+493 ASAMPI
-505 TPAPAQTPT
+505 
-514 VSTAPVQAPAPAPT
+514 QAPAPVTTEATAPSVPVAPT
-528 EPVMPAPTEPTA
+528 EPAALSAPT
-540 SSAPAAPT
+540 
-548 ETATS
+548 
-553 STPVAPMTPAT
+553 APMAPAT

-583 TPTQNTPASPTTPNT
+583 TPTQNTPASSTAPNT
-598 QNIPTAPINPAPTP
+598 QNIPTAPTNPAPTQ
-612 AATANPVSAPI
+612 TTTINPVS
-623 TPANPAPTPA
+623 TPA
-633 TPTNLTMP
+633 TPVNPTQTSATPISQTMP

>member
-12 SAQTGAN
+12 GAQAGVN
-19 SAGSAVA
+19 SAGGAVA
-26 GAESAEILANLVLNT
+26 SAESAEILANLVLNT
-41 IDSGVVIV
+41 TDSGVIIV

-106 GQNYTTREYFLVNL
+106 GQNYTTRGYFLVNL

-130 IITAHSPKNERI
+130 VITAHSPKNERI

-154 ESEQT
+154 ESEQA

-202 HKSSQH
+202 KKSSQH

-230 LLPIEVTST
+230 LTPIEVTST
-239 VRSIAEGQIPKMSE
+239 VRSIAEGQIPRMSE
-253 KNIHFTFGSSSSAN
+253 KDIHFTFGSSSSAN
-267 INGGRV
+267 MNGGRV

-400 RKQIEANT
+400 RKQIEVNT
-408 QAMTPQNSATSTPA
+408 QAMTPQNSVASTPA
-422 VSASNENQIPANENQ
+422 VSASNENQT
-437 NPAPMQYSTETTT
+437 PAPMQFPTEEDALT
-450 PGQVAAPAVAP
+450 P
-461 AAAPVSTTTNTPI
+461 AAAPVSATMNTPI

-482 PTETTIPTQEP
+482 PTASTT
-493 ATTPTMMNAPIQ
+493 
-505 TPAPAQTPT
+505 
-514 VSTAPVQAPAPAPT
+514 PVQAPAQSSTTSTAPIQAPA
-528 EPVMPAPTEPTA
+528 PAPTEPTA
-540 SSAPAAPT
+540 SSAPAAPIT
-548 ETATS
+548 PAS
-553 STPVAPMTPAT
+553 PVTPV
-564 PVMPATSTTQ
+564 TSTTQ
-574 SNPFLQNST
+574 SNPFLQNSA
-583 TPTQNTPASPTTPNT
+583 TPAQNTPASPTAPNAQSVATTLANPSPT
-598 QNIPTAPINPAPTP
+598 QTATV
-612 AATANPVSAPI
+612 NPVSTPI
-623 TPANPAPTPA
+623 TPANPNPTSA
-633 TPTNLTMP
+633 TPINPAMP
-641 TPPITPTNPNILNK
+641 NPPIMPTNPNILNK

>member
-12 SAQTGAN
+12 GAQAGVN
-19 SAGSAVA
+19 SAGGAVS

-41 IDSGVVIV
+41 TDSGVIIV

-106 GQNYTTREYFLVNL
+106 GQNYTTRGYFLVNL

-154 ESEQT
+154 ESEQA

-202 HKSSQH
+202 KKSSQH

-230 LLPIEVTST
+230 LTPIEVTST

-267 INGGRV
+267 MNGGRV

-408 QAMTPQNSATSTPA
+408 QAMTPQNSVASAPNISA
-422 VSASNENQIPANENQ
+422 PSVSAPSENQA
-437 NPAPMQYSTETTT
+437 PAPMQFPTETTT
-450 PGQVAAPAVAP
+450 SIP
-461 AAAPVSTTTNTPI
+461 AAAPVSTTMNTPI
-474 QTEAPMQA
+474 QTETPMQA
-482 PTETTIPTQEP
+482 QTVSTIPTQEP
-493 ATTPTMMNAPIQ
+493 ATTPTMTNAPIQ

-514 VSTAPVQAPAPAPT
+514 VSTALVQTPAPAPT
-528 EPVMPAPTEPTA
+528 ESAISAPTEPAA
-540 SSAPAAPT
+540 SSAPAAPMIP
-548 ETATS
+548 AA
-553 STPVAPMTPAT
+553 PVVSA
-564 PVMPATSTTQ
+564 MPTTQ
-574 SNPFLQNST
+574 TNPFLQNSA
-583 TPTQNTPASPTTPNT
+583 TPAQNTPASSTTPNAQSVAT
-598 QNIPTAPINPAPTP
+598 TLANPAPTQ
-612 AATANPVSAPI
+612 AATVNPVSNPI
-623 TPANPAPTPA
+623 TPANPNPTSA
-633 TPTNLTMP
+633 TPINPAMP

>member
-12 SAQTGAN
+12 GAQTGAN
-19 SAGSAVA
+19 SAGGAVA

-41 IDSGVVIV
+41 IDSGVIIV

-59 PAAVSLLGGQMAQ
+59 PAAVSLLGGQVAQ

-96 NNLVFYAVNN
+96 NNLVFYAANN

-230 LLPIEVTST
+230 LTPIEVTST

-253 KNIHFTFGSSSSAN
+253 KDIHFTFGSSSSAN
-267 INGGRV
+267 MNGGRV

-408 QAMTPQNSATSTPA
+408 QAMTPQNSVASTPNISTPS
-422 VSASNENQIPANENQ
+422 VSEPSENQA
-437 NPAPMQYSTETTT
+437 PAPMQFPTETTT
-450 PGQVAAPAVAP
+450 PTPV
-461 AAAPVSTTTNTPI
+461 AAPVSTTMNTPM

-482 PTETTIPTQEP
+482 PT
-493 ATTPTMMNAPIQ
+493 ASTTPTQAPAPAPIEPTALS
-505 TPAPAQTPT
+505 TPAVPATPVAPVMPSAPAQTPT
-514 VSTAPVQAPAPAPT
+514 ASSAPTQAPAPAPSAT
-528 EPVMPAPTEPTA
+528 NAPTAPATQANPVVQANPFIQNPVSPAQTVTA
-540 SSAPAAPT
+540 SAQNPVTPTQGVTSPAHDMASP
-548 ETATS
+548 AKN
-553 STPVAPMTPAT
+553 TPAT
-564 PVMPATSTTQ
+564 P
-574 SNPFLQNST
+574 
-583 TPTQNTPASPTTPNT
+583 
-598 QNIPTAPINPAPTP
+598 INPS
-612 AATANPVSAPI
+612 PVSAPTI
-623 TPANPAPTPA
+623 NSA
-633 TPTNLTMP
+633 MP

>member
-12 SAQTGAN
+12 GAQAGAN
-19 SAGSAVA
+19 SAGGAVA

-41 IDSGVVIV
+41 IDSGVIIV
-49 LPTGV
+49 LSTGV

-59 PAAVSLLGGQMAQ
+59 PAAVSLLGGQMSQ

-130 IITAHSPKNERI
+130 VITAHSPKNERI

-267 INGGRV
+267 MNGGRV

-408 QAMTPQNSATSTPA
+408 QAMTPQNSVASTSAVSTP
-422 VSASNENQIPANENQ
+422 NENQT
-437 NPAPMQYSTETTT
+437 PAPMQFPTEMTT
-450 PGQVAAPAVAP
+450 PSQVV
-461 AAAPVSTTTNTPI
+461 APVSTTMNTPI
-474 QTEAPMQA
+474 QTEAPVQA
-482 PTETTIPTQEP
+482 PTVSTIPTQEP
-493 ATTPTMMNAPIQ
+493 APVTTEA
-505 TPAPAQTPT
+505 
-514 VSTAPVQAPAPAPT
+514 TAPSVPVAPT
-528 EPVMPAPTEPTA
+528 EPAALSAPT
-540 SSAPAAPT
+540 
-548 ETATS
+548 
-553 STPVAPMTPAT
+553 APMAPAT

-583 TPTQNTPASPTTPNT
+583 TPTQNTPASSTAPNT
-598 QNIPTAPINPAPTP
+598 QNIPTAPINPVPTS
-612 AATANPVSAPI
+612 ATPVNPVSTPI
-623 TPANPAPTPA
+623 TPANPAQTPA
-633 TPTNLTMP
+633 APISPSMP

>member
-12 SAQTGAN
+12 AAQTGAN
-19 SAGSAVA
+19 STGGVVA

-41 IDSGVVIV
+41 IDSGVIIV
-49 LPTGV
+49 LLTGV

-130 IITAHSPKNERI
+130 VITAHSPKNERI

-230 LLPIEVTST
+230 LTPIEVTST

-267 INGGRV
+267 MNGGRV

-408 QAMTPQNSATSTPA
+408 QAMTPQNSVASVPSISTPN
-422 VSASNENQIPANENQ
+422 VSAPSENQA
-437 NPAPMQYSTETTT
+437 PAPMQFPTEATT
-450 PGQVAAPAVAP
+450 PAP
-461 AAAPVSTTTNTPI
+461 AAAPVSTTTNMPI

-482 PTETTIPTQEP
+482 PTVSTTPIQAPAPAPIEPTALSTPAVP
-493 ATTPTMMNAPIQ
+493 ATPVAPVM
-505 TPAPAQTPT
+505 PSAPAQTPT
-514 VSTAPVQAPAPAPT
+514 ASSAPTQAPAPAPSAT
-528 EPVMPAPTEPTA
+528 NAPTAPATQANPVVQANPFIQNPVSPAQTVTA
-540 SSAPAAPT
+540 SAQNPVTPTQGVTSPAHDMASP
-548 ETATS
+548 AQN
-553 STPVAPMTPAT
+553 TPAT
-564 PVMPATSTTQ
+564 P
-574 SNPFLQNST
+574 
-583 TPTQNTPASPTTPNT
+583 
-598 QNIPTAPINPAPTP
+598 INPS
-612 AATANPVSAPI
+612 PVSAPTI
-623 TPANPAPTPA
+623 NSA
-633 TPTNLTMP
+633 MP

>member
-12 SAQTGAN
+12 GAQAGAN
-19 SAGSAVA
+19 SAGGAVA

-41 IDSGVVIV
+41 IDSGVIIV
-49 LPTGV
+49 LSTGV

-81 ILKLENGQGVAIPAQ
+81 ILKLENGQGVVIPAQ

-267 INGGRV
+267 MNGGRV

-394 YEEYLR
+394 YEEYLH

-408 QAMTPQNSATSTPA
+408 QAMTPQNSAASAPSNSTPS
-422 VSASNENQIPANENQ
+422 VSEPSENQA
-437 NPAPMQYSTETTT
+437 PAPMQFSTETTT
-450 PGQVAAPAVAP
+450 PIPAV
-461 AAAPVSTTTNTPI
+461 APVSTTMNTPI
-474 QTEAPMQA
+474 QTEAPVQA
-482 PTETTIPTQEP
+482 PTVSTIPTQEP
-493 ATTPTMMNAPIQ
+493 ATTPTMTNAPIQ
-505 TPAPAQTPT
+505 TPEPAQTPT
-514 VSTAPVQAPAPAPT
+514 VSTALVQTPAPAINLET
-528 EPVMPAPTEPTA
+528 AA

-553 STPVAPMTPAT
+553 STPVAPMTPAAPVMSANPVISNVSTIPSTPATQTTSPTPAT
-564 PVMPATSTTQ
+564 PVTPTTSPTPATPAAPVMQT
-574 SNPFLQNST
+574 NPFLQNT
-583 TPTQNTPASPTTPNT
+583 TPTSQNTPAT
-598 QNIPTAPINPAPTP
+598 PIN
-612 AATANPVSAPI
+612 SA
-623 TPANPAPTPA
+623 
-633 TPTNLTMP
+633 MP
-641 TPPITPTNPNILNK
+641 NPPITPTNPNILNK

>member
-12 SAQTGAN
+12 GAQAGVN
-19 SAGSAVA
+19 SAGGAVA
-26 GAESAEILANLVLNT
+26 GTEGAEILANLVLNT
-41 IDSGVVIV
+41 TDSGVIIV

-96 NNLVFYAVNN
+96 NNLVFYAINN
-106 GQNYTTREYFLVNL
+106 GQNYTTRGYFLVNL

-130 IITAHSPKNERI
+130 VITAHSPKNERI

-154 ESEQT
+154 ESEQA

-202 HKSSQH
+202 KKSSQH

-230 LLPIEVTST
+230 LTPIEVTST

-267 INGGRV
+267 MNGGRV

-408 QAMTPQNSATSTPA
+408 QAMTPQNTATSA
-422 VSASNENQIPANENQ
+422 SDASAPSENQT
-437 NPAPMQYSTETTT
+437 PAPMQFPAEATTLT
-450 PGQVAAPAVAP
+450 PAV
-461 AAAPVSTTTNTPI
+461 APVSTTMNTPI

-482 PTETTIPTQEP
+482 PTVS
-493 ATTPTMMNAPIQ
+493 TTPVQ
-505 TPAPAQTPT
+505 VSAPAQAPIASSTPT
-514 VSTAPVQAPAPAPT
+514 QAPAPAPT
-528 EPVMPAPTEPTA
+528 EPAIPAPAEPSMPA
-540 SSAPAAPT
+540 APAAPT
-548 ETATS
+548 
-553 STPVAPMTPAT
+553 APEA
-564 PVMPATSTTQ
+564 PVMPAAPATQ
-574 SNPFLQNST
+574 INPFLQNST
-583 TPTQNTPASPTTPNT
+583 TPAQNTPTISTTQNTQA
-598 QNIPTAPINPAPTP
+598 IPTAPTNPTP
-612 AATANPVSAPI
+612 APATTISPVSTPI
-623 TPANPAPTPA
+623 APANPTPTSA
-633 TPTNLTMP
+633 TPINQTTP

>member
-12 SAQTGAN
+12 GTQAGVN
-19 SAGSAVA
+19 SAGGAVA
-26 GAESAEILANLVLNT
+26 GTEGAEILANLVLNT
-41 IDSGVVIV
+41 TDSGVIIV

-106 GQNYTTREYFLVNL
+106 GQNYTTRGYYLVNL

-154 ESEQT
+154 ESEQA

-202 HKSSQH
+202 KKSSQH

-230 LLPIEVTST
+230 LTPIEVTST

-267 INGGRV
+267 MNGGRV

-408 QAMTPQNSATSTPA
+408 QAMTPQNSVASNPA
-422 VSASNENQIPANENQ
+422 VSASSENQT
-437 NPAPMQYSTETTT
+437 PAPMQFSTDTTT

-482 PTETTIPTQEP
+482 PTVSTIPTREP
-493 ATTPTMMNAPIQ
+493 ATTPTMTNAPIQ

-514 VSTAPVQAPAPAPT
+514 ASTMPVQTPAPAPT

-553 STPVAPMTPAT
+553 STPVAPMTPAA
-564 PVMPATSTTQ
+564 PVMSANPVI
-574 SNPFLQNST
+574 SNVST
-583 TPTQNTPASPTTPNT
+583 TPSTPATQTT
-598 QNIPTAPINPAPTP
+598 
-612 AATANPVSAPI
+612 S
-623 TPANPAPTPA
+623 PTPA
-633 TPTNLTMP
+633 TPTAPVMQTNPFLQNTTTTTQNTPATPNNANMP